1 MDGGFAAANMTNE
14 WGEAGD
20 YGCENIACG
29 DSEMYEKLCLLCQTG
44 PVDQCDETSALLT
57 VQAPPEQGVK

>member
-29 DSEMYEKLCLLCQTG
+29 DSEMDEKLCLACCARQG
-44 PVDQCDETSALLT
+44 QWTSATRL
-57 VQAPPEQGVK
+57 ARC